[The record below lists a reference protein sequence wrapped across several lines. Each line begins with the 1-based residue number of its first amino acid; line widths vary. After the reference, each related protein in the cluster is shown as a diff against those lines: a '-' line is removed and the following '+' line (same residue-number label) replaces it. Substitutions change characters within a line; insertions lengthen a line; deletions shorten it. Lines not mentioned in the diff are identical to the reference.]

1 MRIALFRQYKK
12 TCGSGRDLGYLIF
25 IPATTLKHSC
35 QPIHDLCR
43 FIDITITQIGERSK
57 SDFVLIENALVV
69 FSQCEKIRGEDLN
82 HIKFRKY
89 MNKYIKF

>member
-35 QPIHDLCR
+35 QLVHDLR
-43 FIDITITQIGERSK
+43 RLIDITITQIGERSK
-57 SDFVLIENALVV
+57 SDFVLIENAIVV
-69 FSQCEKIRGEDLN
+69 FPQCKKMRGQALN
-82 HIKFRKY
+82 DTKF
-89 MNKYIKF
+89 